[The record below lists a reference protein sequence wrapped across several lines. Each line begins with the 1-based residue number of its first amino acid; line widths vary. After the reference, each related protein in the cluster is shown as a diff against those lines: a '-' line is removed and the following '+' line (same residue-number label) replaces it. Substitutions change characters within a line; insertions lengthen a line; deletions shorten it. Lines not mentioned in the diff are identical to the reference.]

1 MEPITIREIMDAV
14 GGRLLGEFSDESLT
28 VTHVFTD
35 SRNPEPGALFIPLL
49 GERFDGHAF
58 IQNALEGG
66 AAGCFTQRE
75 RESYLPGK
83 FYIKVDNTQKALRD
97 LARHYRKQFHIPFVA
112 ITGSVGK
119 TTTKDMVAA
128 VLGEKLKVLKTEG
141 NFNNEVGLPLTLLRL
156 SKSHQVCVLEMGM
169 NHFGEIAYLS
179 GIVEP
184 DVAVIT
190 NIGDSHIENLG
201 SRENILKAKCEI
213 FSHMDPQKGLAILNG
228 DDPLLS
234 GLQGTLPFKTIL
246 VGTMEG
252 QDYQATQVVSD
263 GEKSVSCRV
272 RTPKT
277 EFAVE
282 IPALGNH
289 MLYPTLIAAA
299 VAEGFGFTGEEI
311 ARGVLRFAP
320 TKMRMNILKRGEG
333 VTILDDTY
341 NANPQ
346 SMRAAV
352 EVLSKSGSGYKLAV
366 LGDMFEL
373 GSFAPALHAGVGSY
387 LGKAHIDCLVAVGEL
402 ARHIY
407 EAAEEAGVPEV
418 YWRETKEEAK
428 PILKELVKPN
438 STILVKASRGMAF
451 EELVDCLKGITA
463 EPSQQ

>member
-1 MEPITIREIMDAV
+1 MEPMTIREILEAV
-14 GGRLLGEFSDESLT
+14 DGKLLGEFSDLDLT
-28 VTHVFTD
+28 VKHVFTD
-35 SRNPEPGALFIPLL
+35 SRNPDPGALFIPLV

-58 IQNALEGG
+58 LNEALEGG

-83 FYIKVDNTQKALRD
+83 FYIKVGSTQKALRD
-97 LARHYRKQFHIPFVA
+97 LARHYKQKFRIPFVA
-112 ITGSVGK
+112 VTGSVGK

-128 VLGEKLKVLKTEG
+128 VLGERFKVLKTEG

-156 SKSHQVCVLEMGM
+156 NSNHEICVVEMGM
-169 NHFGEIAYLS
+169 NHFGEIEYLS
-179 GIVEP
+179 SIVEP

-213 FSHMDPQKGLAILNG
+213 FSHMDPKKGYVILNG
-228 DDPLLS
+228 DDPLLEPLRAS
-234 GLQGTLPFKTIL
+234 LPFQSVL
-246 VGTMEG
+246 VGTAEG
-252 QDYQATQVVSD
+252 LDYRATGVESD
-263 GEKSVSCRV
+263 GEKSVRCHV
-272 RTPKT
+272 RTPRSG
-277 EFAVE
+277 FDVE

-289 MLYPTLIAAA
+289 MLYPTLTAAA
-299 VAEGFGFTGEEI
+299 VAEHFGMTGGEI

-320 TKMRMNILKRGEG
+320 TKMRMNILKRGDG
-333 VTILDDTY
+333 ITILNDAY

-352 EVLSKSGSGYKLAV
+352 EVLSKSGGDDKIAV

-373 GSFAPALHAGVGSY
+373 GPFAPTLHAGVGAY
-387 LGKAHIDCLVAVGEL
+387 LGKAGIDCLVAVGEL

-407 EAAEEAGVPEV
+407 DAAKDAMVPQV
-418 YWRETKEEAK
+418 YWCETKEEAK
-428 PILKELVKPN
+428 PILAELVKPN

-451 EELVDCLKGITA
+451 EELVDDLKRITK
-463 EPSQQ
+463 EP

>member
-1 MEPITIREIMDAV
+1 MEPMTIREILEAV
-14 GGRLLGEFSDESLT
+14 DGKLLGEFSDLDLT
-28 VTHVFTD
+28 VKHVFTD
-35 SRNPEPGALFIPLL
+35 SRNPDPGALFIPLV

-58 IQNALEGG
+58 LNEALEGG

-83 FYIKVDNTQKALRD
+83 FYIKVGSTQKALRD
-97 LARHYRKQFHIPFVA
+97 LARHYKQKFRIPFVA
-112 ITGSVGK
+112 VTGSVGK

-128 VLGEKLKVLKTEG
+128 VLGERFKVLKTEG

-156 SKSHQVCVLEMGM
+156 NSNHEICVVEMGM
-169 NHFGEIAYLS
+169 NHFGEIEYLS
-179 GIVEP
+179 SIVEP

-213 FSHMDPQKGLAILNG
+213 CPHMDPKKGYVILNG
-228 DDPLLS
+228 DDPLLEPLRAS
-234 GLQGTLPFKTIL
+234 LPFQSVL
-246 VGTMEG
+246 VGTAEG
-252 QDYQATQVVSD
+252 LDYRATGVESD
-263 GEKSVSCRV
+263 GEKSVRCHV
-272 RTPKT
+272 RTPRSG
-277 EFAVE
+277 FDVE

-289 MLYPTLIAAA
+289 MLYPTLTAAA
-299 VAEGFGFTGEEI
+299 VAEHFGMTGGEI

-320 TKMRMNILKRGEG
+320 TKMRMNILKRGDEI
-333 VTILDDTY
+333 TILNDAY

-352 EVLSKSGSGYKLAV
+352 EVLSKSGGDYKIAV

-373 GSFAPALHAGVGSY
+373 GPFAPTLHAGVGAY
-387 LGKAHIDCLVAVGEL
+387 LGKAGIDCLVAVGEL

-407 EAAEEAGVPEV
+407 DAAKDAMVPQV
-418 YWRETKEEAK
+418 YWCETKEEAK
-428 PILKELVKPN
+428 PILAELVKPN

-451 EELVDCLKGITA
+451 EELVDDLKRITK
-463 EPSQQ
+463 EP

>member
-1 MEPITIREIMDAV
+1 MEPMTIREILEAV
-14 GGRLLGEFSDESLT
+14 DGKLLGEFSDLDLT
-28 VTHVFTD
+28 VKHVFTD
-35 SRNPEPGALFIPLL
+35 SRNPDPGALFIPLV

-58 IQNALEGG
+58 LNEALEGG

-83 FYIKVDNTQKALRD
+83 FYIKVGSTQKALRD
-97 LARHYRKQFHIPFVA
+97 LARHYKQKFRIPFVA
-112 ITGSVGK
+112 VTGSVGK

-128 VLGEKLKVLKTEG
+128 VLGERFKVLKTEG

-156 SKSHQVCVLEMGM
+156 NSNHEICVVEMGM
-169 NHFGEIAYLS
+169 NHFGEIEYLS
-179 GIVEP
+179 SIVEP

-213 FSHMDPQKGLAILNG
+213 FSHMDPKKGYVILNG
-228 DDPLLS
+228 DDPLLEPLRAS
-234 GLQGTLPFKTIL
+234 LPFQSVL
-246 VGTMEG
+246 VGTAEG
-252 QDYQATQVVSD
+252 LDYRATGVESD
-263 GEKSVSCRV
+263 GEKSVRCHV
-272 RTPKT
+272 RTPRSW
-277 EFAVE
+277 FDVE

-289 MLYPTLIAAA
+289 MLYPTLTAAA
-299 VAEGFGFTGEEI
+299 VAEHFGMTGGEI

-320 TKMRMNILKRGEG
+320 TKMRMNILKRGDG
-333 VTILDDTY
+333 ITILNDAY

-352 EVLSKSGSGYKLAV
+352 EVLSKSGGDYKIAV

-373 GSFAPALHAGVGSY
+373 GPFAPTLHAGVGAY
-387 LGKAHIDCLVAVGEL
+387 LGKAGIDCLVAVGEL

-407 EAAEEAGVPEV
+407 DAAKDAMVPQV
-418 YWRETKEEAK
+418 YWCETKEEAK
-428 PILKELVKPN
+428 PILAELVKPN

-451 EELVDCLKGITA
+451 EELVDDLKRITK
-463 EPSQQ
+463 EP

>member
-1 MEPITIREIMDAV
+1 MEPMTIREILEAV
-14 GGRLLGEFSDESLT
+14 DGKLLGEFSDLDLT
-28 VTHVFTD
+28 VKHVFTD
-35 SRNPEPGALFIPLL
+35 SRNPDPGALFIPLV

-58 IQNALEGG
+58 LNEALEGG

-83 FYIKVDNTQKALRD
+83 FYIKVGSTQKALRD
-97 LARHYRKQFHIPFVA
+97 LARHYKQKFRIPFVA
-112 ITGSVGK
+112 VTGSVGK

-128 VLGEKLKVLKTEG
+128 VLGQWFKVLKTEG

-156 SKSHQVCVLEMGM
+156 NSNHEICVVEMGM
-169 NHFGEIAYLS
+169 NHFGEIEYLS
-179 GIVEP
+179 SIVEP

-213 FSHMDPQKGLAILNG
+213 FSHMDPKKGYVILNG
-228 DDPLLS
+228 DDPLLEPLRAS
-234 GLQGTLPFKTIL
+234 LPFQSVL
-246 VGTMEG
+246 VGTAEG
-252 QDYQATQVVSD
+252 LDYRATGVESD
-263 GEKSVSCRV
+263 GEKSVRCHV
-272 RTPKT
+272 RTPRSG
-277 EFAVE
+277 FDVE

-289 MLYPTLIAAA
+289 MLYPTLTAAA
-299 VAEGFGFTGEEI
+299 VAEHFGMTGGEI

-320 TKMRMNILKRGEG
+320 TKMRMNILKRGDG
-333 VTILDDTY
+333 ITILNDAY

-352 EVLSKSGSGYKLAV
+352 EVLSKSGGDYKIAV

-373 GSFAPALHAGVGSY
+373 GPFAPTLHAGVGAY
-387 LGKAHIDCLVAVGEL
+387 LGKAGIDCLVAVGEL

-407 EAAEEAGVPEV
+407 DAAKDAMVPQV
-418 YWRETKEEAK
+418 YWCETKEEAK
-428 PILKELVKPN
+428 PILAELVKPN

-451 EELVDCLKGITA
+451 EELVDDLKRITK
-463 EPSQQ
+463 EP

>member
-1 MEPITIREIMDAV
+1 MEPMTIREILEAV
-14 GGRLLGEFSDESLT
+14 DGKLLGEFSDLDLT
-28 VTHVFTD
+28 VKHVFTD
-35 SRNPEPGALFIPLL
+35 SRNPDPGALFIPLV

-58 IQNALEGG
+58 LNEALEGG

-83 FYIKVDNTQKALRD
+83 FYIKVGSTQKALRD
-97 LARHYRKQFHIPFVA
+97 LARHYKQKFRIPFVA
-112 ITGSVGK
+112 VTGSVGK

-128 VLGEKLKVLKTEG
+128 VLGERFKVLKTEG

-156 SKSHQVCVLEMGM
+156 NSNHEICVVEMGM
-169 NHFGEIAYLS
+169 NHFGEIEYLS
-179 GIVEP
+179 SIVEP

-213 FSHMDPQKGLAILNG
+213 FSHMDPKKGYVILNG
-228 DDPLLS
+228 DDPLLEPLRAS
-234 GLQGTLPFKTIL
+234 LPFQSVL
-246 VGTMEG
+246 VGTAEG
-252 QDYQATQVVSD
+252 LDYRATGVESD
-263 GEKSVSCRV
+263 GEKSVRCHV
-272 RTPKT
+272 RTPRSG
-277 EFAVE
+277 FDVE

-289 MLYPTLIAAA
+289 MLYPTLTAAA
-299 VAEGFGFTGEEI
+299 VAEHFGMTGGEI

-320 TKMRMNILKRGEG
+320 TKMRMNILKRGDG
-333 VTILDDTY
+333 ITIINDAY

-352 EVLSKSGSGYKLAV
+352 EVLSKSGGDYKIAV

-373 GSFAPALHAGVGSY
+373 GPFAPTLHAGVGAY
-387 LGKAHIDCLVAVGEL
+387 LGKAGIDCLVAVGEL

-407 EAAEEAGVPEV
+407 DAAKDAMVPQV
-418 YWRETKEEAK
+418 YWCETKEEAK
-428 PILKELVKPN
+428 PILAELVKPN

-451 EELVDCLKGITA
+451 EELVDDLKRITK
-463 EPSQQ
+463 EP

>member
-1 MEPITIREIMDAV
+1 MEPITIREMLDAV
-14 GGRLLGEFSDESLT
+14 GGRLLGDFSDQDLT

-35 SRNPEPGALFIPLL
+35 SRNPEPGGLFIPLV

-58 IQNALEGG
+58 IHSALESG

-83 FYIKVDNTQKALRD
+83 FYIKVDSTQKALRD
-97 LARHYRKQFHIPFVA
+97 LAWHYRKKFRIPFVA

-128 VLGEKLKVLKTEG
+128 VLGEKLNVLKTEG
-141 NFNNEVGLPLTLLRL
+141 NFNNEIGLPLTLLRL
-156 SKSHQVCVLEMGM
+156 NSTHQVCVLEMGM

-213 FSHMDPQKGLAILNG
+213 FSHMDPSQGFVILNG
-228 DDPLLS
+228 DDPMLA
-234 GLQGTLPFKTIL
+234 GLAGTLSFKTTL
-246 VGTMEG
+246 VGTGEG
-252 QDYQATQVVSD
+252 LDYQATHVVSD
-263 GEKSVSCRV
+263 GEKSVRCRV
-272 RTPKT
+272 STPKT
-277 EFAVE
+277 EFDVE

-289 MLYPTLIAAA
+289 MLYPTLMAAA
-299 VAEGFGFTGEEI
+299 VAERFGFTQEEI
-311 ARGVLRFAP
+311 VQGVLRFAP
-320 TKMRMNILKRGEG
+320 TKMRMNIIKRGNG
-333 VTILDDTY
+333 ITILNDTY

-352 EVLSKSGSGYKLAV
+352 EVLAKSGSGHKIAV

-373 GSFAPALHAGVGSY
+373 GSFAPALHAGVGAY
-387 LGKAHIDCLVAVGEL
+387 LGKSQIDCLVAVGEL

-407 EAAEEAGVPEV
+407 EAAEEAQVPEM
-418 YWRETKEEAK
+418 YWCATKEEAK
-428 PILKELVKPN
+428 PILDCLVKPN
-438 STILVKASRGMAF
+438 STVLVKASRGMAF
-451 EELVDCLKGITA
+451 EELVNYLKEITE
-463 EPSQQ
+463 EP

>member
-1 MEPITIREIMDAV
+1 MEPITIREIAEAV
-14 GGRLLGEFSDESLT
+14 NGKLLGGFTDLDRT

-35 SRNPEPGALFIPLL
+35 SRKPDPGALFIPLV

-58 IQNALEGG
+58 IEAALEGG

-83 FYIKVDNTQKALRD
+83 FYIKVGNTQRALRD
-97 LARHYRKQFHIPFVA
+97 LARWYKQKFPIPFIA

-128 VLGEKLKVLKTEG
+128 VLGEKFKVLKTEG

-156 SKSHQVCVLEMGM
+156 NSTHQLCVVEMGM
-169 NHFGEIAYLS
+169 NHFGEIEYLS
-179 GIVEP
+179 AIVEP

-213 FSHMDPQKGLAILNG
+213 FSHMDPAKGCAILNG

-234 GLQGTLPFKTIL
+234 GLRPQLPFATVS
-246 VGTMEG
+246 VGTGEG
-252 QDYQATQVVSD
+252 LEYRAEDVIAE
-263 GEKSVSCRV
+263 GEKSVRCRIV
-272 RTPKT
+272 TPRET
-277 EFAVE
+277 FPVE
-282 IPALGNH
+282 IPAVGSH
-289 MLYPTLIAAA
+289 MLYPALTAAA
-299 VAEGFGFTGEEI
+299 VAERFGMTGEEI

-333 VTILDDTY
+333 ITILNDTY

-352 EVLSKSGSGYKLAV
+352 EVLAKSGDGSKIAV

-373 GSFAPALHAGVGSY
+373 GSFAPALHAGVGAY
-387 LGKAHIDCLVAVGEL
+387 LGKAGIDCLLAVGEL
-402 ARHIY
+402 AKHIY
-407 EAAEEAGVPEV
+407 DAAEKAGVPDA
-418 YWRETKEEAK
+418 YWCRTKEEAK
-428 PILKELVKPN
+428 PILEELVRPG

-451 EELVDCLKGITA
+451 EELVDDLLRVTPEA
-463 EPSQQ
+463 

>member
-1 MEPITIREIMDAV
+1 MEPMTIREILEAV
-14 GGRLLGEFSDESLT
+14 DGKLLGEFSDLDLT
-28 VTHVFTD
+28 VKHVFTD
-35 SRNPEPGALFIPLL
+35 SRNPDPGALFIPLV

-58 IQNALEGG
+58 LNEALEGG

-83 FYIKVDNTQKALRD
+83 FYIKVGSTQKALRD
-97 LARHYRKQFHIPFVA
+97 LARHYKQKFRIPFVA
-112 ITGSVGK
+112 VTGSVGK

-128 VLGEKLKVLKTEG
+128 VLGERFKVLKTEG

-156 SKSHQVCVLEMGM
+156 NSNHEICVVEMGM
-169 NHFGEIAYLS
+169 NHFGEIEYLS
-179 GIVEP
+179 SIVEP

-213 FSHMDPQKGLAILNG
+213 FSHMDPKKGYVILNG
-228 DDPLLS
+228 DDPLLEP
-234 GLQGTLPFKTIL
+234 LRATLPFQSVL
-246 VGTMEG
+246 VGTAEG
-252 QDYQATQVVSD
+252 LDYRATGVESD
-263 GEKSVSCRV
+263 GEKSVRCHV
-272 RTPKT
+272 RTPRSG
-277 EFAVE
+277 FDVE

-289 MLYPTLIAAA
+289 MLYPTLTAAA
-299 VAEGFGFTGEEI
+299 VAEHFGMTGGEI

-320 TKMRMNILKRGEG
+320 TKMRMNILKRGDG
-333 VTILDDTY
+333 ITILNDAY

-352 EVLSKSGSGYKLAV
+352 EVLSKSGGDYKIAV

-373 GSFAPALHAGVGSY
+373 GPFAPTLHAGVGAY
-387 LGKAHIDCLVAVGEL
+387 LGKAGIDCLVAVGEL

-407 EAAEEAGVPEV
+407 DAAKDAMVPQV
-418 YWRETKEEAK
+418 YWCETKEEAK
-428 PILKELVKPN
+428 PILAELVKPN

-451 EELVDCLKGITA
+451 EELVDDLKRITK
-463 EPSQQ
+463 EP